1 MDDYTAQSS
10 QPGSVPGT
18 QTGDNGSS
26 ECAAENTT
34 RSTLSQ
40 KASEVREK
48 ASDLSRR
55 TYASVDNTRQSAA
68 SALETTASSLH
79 SSGERVSN
87 AAHTAARKLEA
98 TADYVRQNDLRQMGN
113 EVMDLVK
120 RHPGQSLAIAA
131 ACGFLLART
140 LRSRD

>member
-1 MDDYTAQSS
+1 MDDYTAQSRH
-10 QPGSVPGT
+10 PGSVPGT
-18 QTGDNGSS
+18 QDAGEGSS
-26 ECAAENTT
+26 ECAPENTT

-40 KASEVREK
+40 KAGEIREK
-48 ASDLSRR
+48 AGDLSRR
-55 TYASVDNTRQSAA
+55 TYASVDNSRQSAA

-98 TADYVRQNDLRQMGN
+98 TADYVRQNDLRQMGS

-140 LRSRD
+140 LRGRD